1 MIIAAVAGLGVLIF
15 VHELG
20 HFLVAKYTGVG
31 VERFSIGFGPR
42 IIGRTYGETEY
53 RLSVIPLGGY
63 VKLSGENPDDES
75 TGSVPNSFAAKSVWV
90 RLAIIAAGPSF
101 NFLMAIIIYSAI
113 YIVGVPR
120 TPAVVGNV
128 SPESPAMQAGLV
140 EGDKI
145 VRINGRPIEFWLDMK
160 RVVTKNAGRDLVLLI
175 EREGRRINLHVV
187 PKLTKDK
194 NIFGEP
200 IQEGRLG
207 IRAPNTRVYK
217 SYPPHVALWKGTVR
231 TYELTKLTVLAVI
244 KLIQGTIPAKSIGG
258 PIMIIQM
265 TGEQAKVG
273 LFSYI
278 SFLALLSI
286 NLGILNLLP
295 IPILDGGHIV
305 FLSLEAVMARPLSI
319 RWREIAQQVGLA
331 LIITLMLFA
340 LLNDIT
346 RIIGR

>member
-120 TPAVVGNV
+120 IPAVVGNV

-319 RWREIAQQVGLA
+319 RWREIAQQVGLV

>member
-75 TGSVPNSFAAKSVWV
+75 TASVPNSFAAKSVWV

-101 NFLMAIIIYSAI
+101 NFLMAIVIYSSI

-120 TPAVVGNV
+120 VPAVVGIV
-128 SPESPAMQAGLV
+128 SPESPAMQAGLA

-145 VRINGRPIEFWLDMK
+145 LRINDRPIEFWQDLK
-160 RVVTKNAGRDLVLLI
+160 RVVTKSSGQELALLI
-175 EREGRRINLHVV
+175 DREGRRINLQVV

-295 IPILDGGHIV
+295 IPILDGGHIL
-305 FLSLEAVMARPLSI
+305 FLSLEVVMARPLSI
-319 RWREIAQQVGLA
+319 RWREIAQQVGLV
-331 LIITLMLFA
+331 LIIALMLFA
-340 LLNDIT
+340 LLNDIN

>member
-1 MIIAAVAGLGVLIF
+1 M
-15 VHELG
+15 
-20 HFLVAKYTGVG
+20 
-31 VERFSIGFGPR
+31 
-42 IIGRTYGETEY
+42 
-53 RLSVIPLGGY
+53 
-63 VKLSGENPDDES
+63 
-75 TGSVPNSFAAKSVWV
+75 
-90 RLAIIAAGPSF
+90 
-101 NFLMAIIIYSAI
+101 MAIIIYSAI

-120 TPAVVGNV
+120 IPAVVGNV
-128 SPESPAMQAGLV
+128 SSESPAMQAGLV

-319 RWREIAQQVGLA
+319 KWREIAQQVGLV

>member
-120 TPAVVGNV
+120 IPAVVGNV
-128 SPESPAMQAGLV
+128 SSESPAMQAGLV

-231 TYELTKLTVLAVI
+231 TAELTKLTVLAVI

-265 TGEQAKVG
+265 TGQQAKVG
-273 LFSYI
+273 LFSYV

-319 RWREIAQQVGLA
+319 KWREIAQQVGLV

>member
-120 TPAVVGNV
+120 IPAVVGNV
-128 SPESPAMQAGLV
+128 SSESPAMQAGLV

-319 RWREIAQQVGLA
+319 KWREIAQQVGLV

>member
-120 TPAVVGNV
+120 IPAVVGNV

-340 LLNDIT
+340 LLNDIN

>member
-1 MIIAAVAGLGVLIF
+1 
-15 VHELG
+15 
-20 HFLVAKYTGVG
+20 
-31 VERFSIGFGPR
+31 
-42 IIGRTYGETEY
+42 
-53 RLSVIPLGGY
+53 
-63 VKLSGENPDDES
+63 
-75 TGSVPNSFAAKSVWV
+75 
-90 RLAIIAAGPSF
+90 
-101 NFLMAIIIYSAI
+101 
-113 YIVGVPR
+113 
-120 TPAVVGNV
+120 
-128 SPESPAMQAGLV
+128 MQAGLA

-145 VRINGRPIEFWLDMK
+145 LRINDHPIEFWQDLK
-160 RVVTKNAGRDLVLLI
+160 SVVTKSAGQELALLI
-175 EREGRRINLHVV
+175 DREGRRINLQVV

-207 IRAPNTRVYK
+207 IRAPDIRVYN
-217 SYPPHVALWKGTVR
+217 SYPPQVAVWKGSVR
-231 TYELTKLTVLAVI
+231 TYDLTKLTILAVI

-273 LFSYI
+273 LFSYV

-295 IPILDGGHIV
+295 IPILDGGHIL

-319 RWREIAQQVGLA
+319 RWREIAQQVGLV

>member
-1 MIIAAVAGLGVLIF
+1 MIIAAVAGLGILIF

-63 VKLSGENPDDES
+63 VKLAGEDPGES
-75 TGSVPNSFAAKSVWV
+75 PASVPNSFAAKSVWV
-90 RLAIIAAGPSF
+90 RLAIIAAGPTF
-101 NFLMAIIIYSAI
+101 NFLMAIIIYSSI

-120 TPAVVGNV
+120 IPAVVGIV
-128 SPESPAMQAGLV
+128 SPESPAMQAGLA

-145 VRINGRPIEFWLDMK
+145 LRINDRPIEFWQDLK
-160 RVVTKNAGRDLVLLI
+160 RVVTKSSGQELALLI
-175 EREGRRINLHVV
+175 DREGRRINLQVV

-207 IRAPNTRVYK
+207 IRAPDTRVYK

-231 TYELTKLTVLAVI
+231 TYDLTKLTILAVI
-244 KLIQGTIPAKSIGG
+244 KLIQGIIPAKSIGG

-295 IPILDGGHIV
+295 IPILDGGHIL

-319 RWREIAQQVGLA
+319 RWKEIAQQVGLV
-331 LIITLMLFA
+331 LIIALMLFA
-340 LLNDIT
+340 LLNDIN